1 MRVCLAGGDGLF
13 RKGGCVMKKCVK
25 PDVITVHSFRLPTL
39 RERVEEHTRDGMDT
53 LYICPDAWV
62 LRYRFVNRETGE
74 TIRARLFA
82 GLGLD
87 GTSEIEIDDS
97 ADVSEYWRRRREALW
112 EALQDR
118 QVNGR
123 RHSRRLLTIWSYQWR
138 GLLDEQLVV

>member
-1 MRVCLAGGDGLF
+1 
-13 RKGGCVMKKCVK
+13 MKKCVK

-97 ADVSEYWRRRREALW
+97 CAGYVGHPFSENDEFFGRMY
-112 EALQDR
+112 
-118 QVNGR
+118 QVG
-123 RHSRRLLTIWSYQWR
+123 
-138 GLLDEQLVV
+138 